1 MAGTAELELKFGFDE
16 TVGQRLSRAGFD
28 RERPWRTVRLR
39 TTYYDTA
46 EGALAKARV
55 ALRVRKTPEGYV
67 QTVKADGDVPFERF
81 EFERP
86 VPGPNPQREALP
98 EIDTP
103 VGKVIHKHFEG
114 LRALFVTDFE
124 RRLWR
129 IQATQSLLIELCID
143 EGDITA
149 ELPGAQ
155 RDELGGTPIPRKVRW
170 PIQELEVERIA
181 GTRLGFLWWASRFA
195 ERHQLTLIVPTKYDR
210 GLRLCGRLPL
220 VAQPVPSS
228 ESPLQDSQTIGQ
240 AAAAALRENLLHLLA
255 NIEPLLLG
263 EDPEAIHQLRV
274 ALRRFRAIIR
284 FFGLSEH
291 DARWEPVE
299 QTARTLLSGSNEAR
313 DTDVFSLGLLAE
325 VRSAFPKDAA
335 LAALVQGA
343 QKVRA
348 QARHRNREVFS
359 GREPTRFALMVLYLC
374 ERLELH
380 LKHRPTR
387 TAKPAS
393 QPKDQSPDHPP
404 ARLHLQS
411 VAYLQSHPHLQ
422 TLPRFETQPPV
433 DPVVALD
440 DPIRPFVLR
449 QLLALWH
456 RLERRLIKART
467 PEDWHRTRLGAK
479 SLRYAMEIAL
489 PALPKP
495 RRFRIALRQLVKLQN
510 RLGEAHDEVV
520 GGAIA
525 HRIAGEAKLSSL
537 ETQRATGL
545 IEGWNA
551 RAAQPA
557 SAFEATARR
566 IESRLR
572 KAMVV
577 LS

>member
-16 TVGQRLSRAGFD
+16 IVGQRLSRAGFD
-28 RERPWRTVRLR
+28 RERPWRTVRLW

-55 ALRVRKTPEGYV
+55 ALRVRKTPDGYV

-86 VPGPNPQREALP
+86 IPGPNPQREALP
-98 EIDTP
+98 EVNTP
-103 VGKVIHKHFEG
+103 AGKVIHRHFEA
-114 LRALFVTDFE
+114 LRTLFVTDFE
-124 RRLWR
+124 RHLWR

-143 EGDITA
+143 EGEITA

-155 RDELGGTPIPRKVRW
+155 RDELSGTPIARKVRW
-170 PIQELEVERIA
+170 PIRELEIERVT
-181 GTRLGFLWWASRFA
+181 GTRLSFLWWALRFA

-210 GLRLCGRLPL
+210 GLRLCGCLPL
-220 VAQPVPSS
+220 VAQPVPST
-228 ESPLQDSQTIGQ
+228 ESPLHDSQTIGE
-240 AAAAALRENLLHLLA
+240 AAAAALRETLIHLLS

-284 FFGLSEH
+284 FFALSAYDPRW
-291 DARWEPVE
+291 DAVE

-325 VRSAFPKDAA
+325 VRAAFPKDAA

-343 QKVRA
+343 QQVRA

-374 ERLELH
+374 ERLALH

-387 TAKPAS
+387 TAMPLEQPQPAA
-393 QPKDQSPDHPP
+393 D
-404 ARLHLQS
+404 S
-411 VAYLQSHPHLQ
+411 VA
-422 TLPRFETQPPV
+422 
-433 DPVVALD
+433 ALD
-440 DPIRPFVLR
+440 DPVRPFALQ

-456 RLERRLIKART
+456 RLERRLMKART
-467 PEDWHRTRLGAK
+467 PQDWHRTRLGTK

-489 PALPKP
+489 PALAKP
-495 RRFRIALRQLVKLQN
+495 RRVRMALKQLIKLQN

-525 HRIAGEAKLSSL
+525 HRIAGEAKLSSDN
-537 ETQRATGL
+537 TQRATGL

-557 SAFEATARR
+557 SALEATARR
-566 IESRLR
+566 IESRLS
-572 KAMVV
+572 KAMAV

>member
-16 TVGQRLSRAGFD
+16 TIGQRLSRAGFD
-28 RERPWRTVRLR
+28 RERPWRTIRLW

-86 VPGPNPQREALP
+86 VSGPNPQREALP
-98 EIDTP
+98 EINTP
-103 VGKVIHKHFEG
+103 VGKVVHRHFEA
-114 LRALFVTDFE
+114 LRTLFVTEFE
-124 RRLWR
+124 RHLWR

-143 EGDITA
+143 EGEITA

-155 RDELGGTPIPRKVRW
+155 RDELGGTPIARKVRW
-170 PIQELEVERIA
+170 PIRELEIERIT
-181 GTRLGFLWWASRFA
+181 GTRLGFLWWALRFA

-220 VAQPVPSS
+220 VAQPVPST
-228 ESPLQDSQTIGQ
+228 ESPLHDSQTIGE
-240 AAAAALRENLLHLLA
+240 AAAAALRETLIHLLA

-284 FFGLSEH
+284 FFELSEH
-291 DARWEPVE
+291 DTRWDAVE

-325 VRSAFPKDAA
+325 VRAAFPKDAA

-374 ERLELH
+374 ERLALH

-387 TAKPAS
+387 TAKPPGQAQEQS
-393 QPKDQSPDHPP
+393 SDQRP
-404 ARLHLQS
+404 AHLHLQS
-411 VAYLQSHPHLQ
+411 LAYLQSHPHLQ
-422 TLPRFETQPPV
+422 TLPKVQPQPPS

-440 DPIRPFVLR
+440 DPVRPFALQ

-456 RLERRLIKART
+456 RLERRLMKART
-467 PEDWHRTRLGAK
+467 PQDWHRTRLGTK

-489 PALPKP
+489 PALARP
-495 RRFRIALRQLVKLQN
+495 RRVRMALKQLVKLQN

-525 HRIAGEAKLSSL
+525 HRIAGEAKLSSDD
-537 ETQRATGL
+537 TQRATGL

-551 RAAQPA
+551 RAAKPA
-557 SAFEATARR
+557 SALEATARR
-566 IESRLR
+566 IESRLS
-572 KAMVV
+572 KAMAV

>member
-16 TVGQRLSRAGFD
+16 IVGQRLSRAGFD
-28 RERPWRTVRLR
+28 RERPWRTVRLW

-55 ALRVRKTPEGYV
+55 ALRVRKTPDGYV

-86 VPGPNPQREALP
+86 IPGPNPQREALP
-98 EIDTP
+98 EVNTP
-103 VGKVIHKHFEG
+103 AGKVIHRHFEA
-114 LRALFVTDFE
+114 LRTLFVTEFE
-124 RRLWR
+124 RHLWR

-143 EGDITA
+143 EGEITA

-155 RDELGGTPIPRKVRW
+155 RDELSGTPIARKVRW
-170 PIQELEVERIA
+170 PIRELEIERVT
-181 GTRLGFLWWASRFA
+181 GTRLSFLWWALRFA

-210 GLRLCGRLPL
+210 GLRLGGRLPL
-220 VAQPVPSS
+220 VAQPVPST
-228 ESPLQDSQTIGQ
+228 ESPLHDSQTIGE
-240 AAAAALRENLLHLLA
+240 AAAAALRETLIHLLS

-284 FFGLSEH
+284 FFALSAYDPRW
-291 DARWEPVE
+291 DAVE

-325 VRSAFPKDAA
+325 VRAAFPKDAA

-343 QKVRA
+343 QQVRA

-374 ERLELH
+374 ERLALH

-387 TAKPAS
+387 TAKPLE
-393 QPKDQSPDHPP
+393 QPQP
-404 ARLHLQS
+404 A
-411 VAYLQSHPHLQ
+411 A
-422 TLPRFETQPPV
+422 
-433 DPVVALD
+433 DPVAALD
-440 DPIRPFVLR
+440 DPVRPFALQ

-456 RLERRLIKART
+456 RLERRLMKART
-467 PEDWHRTRLGAK
+467 PQDWHRTRLGTK

-489 PALPKP
+489 PALAKP
-495 RRFRIALRQLVKLQN
+495 RRVRMALKQLIKLQN

-525 HRIAGEAKLSSL
+525 HRIAGEAKLSSDD
-537 ETQRATGL
+537 TQRATGL

-557 SAFEATARR
+557 SALEATARR
-566 IESRLR
+566 IESRLS
-572 KAMVV
+572 KAMAV